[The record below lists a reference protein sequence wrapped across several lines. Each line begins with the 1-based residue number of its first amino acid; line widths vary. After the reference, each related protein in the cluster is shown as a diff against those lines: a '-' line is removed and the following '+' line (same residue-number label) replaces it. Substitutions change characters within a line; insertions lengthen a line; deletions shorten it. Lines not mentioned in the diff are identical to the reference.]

1 MKFLTP
7 AEFRI
12 YLRHA
17 AVAAIR
23 LGLVALFLIDAGLL
37 IAVLKS
43 LFQ

>member
-7 AEFRI
+7 GEFRI

-37 IAVLKS
+37 IVVLKS
-43 LFQ
+43 LFK

>member
-23 LGLVALFLIDAGLL
+23 LGLVALFLLDAGLL
-37 IAVLKS
+37 IPALKS
-43 LFQ
+43 LSK